1 MSEKQ
6 AEELAAAIEA
16 ALLGTP
22 GVAALF
28 PVAGSLTL
36 LVEAG
41 AQAIGVRDE
50 PGPRVV
56 VRTDGD
62 AVEVEAALGVS
73 AGHAAAETVRR
84 AHAAIRAAL
93 PAATPV
99 RAIVTLVHVD
109 VAG

>member
-1 MSEKQ
+1 MSETQ
-6 AEELAAAIEA
+6 AEELAVAIEA

-28 PVAGSLTL
+28 PVAGALTL

-41 AQAIGVRDE
+41 AQAIGAKDE
-50 PGPRVV
+50 QGPRVV
-56 VRTDGD
+56 VRIHGD
-62 AVEVEAALGVS
+62 AVEIEAALGVD
-73 AGHAAAETVRR
+73 AEHAAAETVRR

-93 PAATPV
+93 PDATEA

-109 VAG
+109 GTG